1 MNLIT
6 REIFFEI
13 SIENLQKIYRKSS
26 DISSDIVQKL
36 YRNREN
42 ISKISIANLQ
52 KKQTENLQKYIEINV
67 RK

>member
-13 SIENLQKIYRKSS
+13 SRENLQKNLQKIKLPLENLH
-26 DISSDIVQKL
+26 KL
-36 YRNREN
+36 YRNRES
-42 ISKISIANLQ
+42 ISEISIANLQ
-52 KKQTENLQKYIEINV
+52 KNTENLQKYIEINV